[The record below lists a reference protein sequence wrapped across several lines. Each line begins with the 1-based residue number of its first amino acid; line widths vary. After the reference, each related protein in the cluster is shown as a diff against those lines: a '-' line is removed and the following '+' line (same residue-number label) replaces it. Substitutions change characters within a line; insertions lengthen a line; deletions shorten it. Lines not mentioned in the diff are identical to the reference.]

1 MMFISDDYDTEF
13 AVHGF
18 HKVDGFLSVEIRNTV
33 FEEPVV
39 IGDTVD
45 IFVLPDGRTLLSKD
59 PAGIKIKNINS
70 VYILFDTDVVIKE
83 E

>member
-1 MMFISDDYDTEF
+1 MTDEKAS
-13 AVHGF
+13 VHSF
-18 HKVDGFLSVEIRNTV
+18 QKIEGFLSVEIRNTI

-39 IGDTVD
+39 VGDTVD

-59 PAGIKIKNINS
+59 PDGVLIKNINS
-70 VYILFDTDVVIKE
+70 VYVFFDTEIIIKE